1 MFTGGNDLMQFA
13 LKKQQQEAQDKLIK
27 AQSQALKDEARL
39 VQNKY
44 GNGHPDL
51 FATIGHN
58 LDDAMLGFCSK
69 LDKDLR
75 AKNGF
80 TQELNIKVR
89 NSGLDQQQQKFVADI
104 QSHKQILDIGRQQ
117 VLACKTMSQADGIF
131 NKLEG
136 EHHNFFDGWKKATT
150 EMSAKWLKQFDTL
163 VEGANNIPPVNNQN
177 QGLQQALQ
185 KIQELEQKLIQSQ
198 QETEALKLQVVEQC
212 NAIGGLREENIVKT
226 NKITDQSIKIM
237 DLYEKV
243 SATTEESNINNIK
256 FIEEKHRVDEFK
268 YKIDTYKTH
277 FNHFIEHHK
286 NIDGQDQLVDMLGDL
301 NIEQV

>member
-27 AQSQALKDEARL
+27 AQNQALKDEARL

-44 GNGHPDL
+44 GNGYPDL

-58 LDDAMLGFCSK
+58 LDDAMLGFCNK

-80 TQELNIKVR
+80 TQELNSKVR

-104 QSHKQILDIGRQQ
+104 QSQKQILDIGRQK

-136 EHHNFFDGWKKATT
+136 EYHNFFDGWEKATI

-163 VEGANNIPPVNNQN
+163 IEGANNIPPVNNQN

-185 KIQELEQKLIQSQ
+185 KIQELEQKLIQSDQAKLQAQ
-198 QETEALKLQVVEQC
+198 QETETLKLQVVEKD
-212 NAIGGLREENIVKT
+212 NVINTKI
-226 NKITDQSIKIM
+226 NKIEDQSTKIM
-237 DLYEKV
+237 DLQGKLLDK
-243 SATTEESNINNIK
+243 AEESNANNIK
-256 FIEEKHRVDEFK
+256 FIEEQHKVDDFKH
-268 YKIDTYKTH
+268 KIDLYKTH
-277 FNHFIEHHK
+277 FNGFIEQHED
-286 NIDGQDQLVDMLGDL
+286 IDGYDQLVDMLGDL
-301 NIEQV
+301 NIEQI

>member
-44 GNGHPDL
+44 GNGYPDL

-58 LDDAMLGFCSK
+58 LDDAMLGFCNK

-136 EHHNFFDGWKKATT
+136 EHYNFFDGWKKATT

-163 VEGANNIPPVNNQN
+163 IEGANNIPPVNNQN

-185 KIQELEQKLIQSQ
+185 KIQELEQEAAQLRQEKLQAQ
-198 QETEALKLQVVEQC
+198 QETETLRVQVVEKD
-212 NAIGGLREENIVKT
+212 NVIGGLREENTAKT
-226 NKITDQSIKIM
+226 NKIADQSIKIM

-243 SATTEESNINNIK
+243 SAKTEESNINNIK
-256 FIEEKHRVDEFK
+256 FI
-268 YKIDTYKTH
+268 
-277 FNHFIEHHK
+277 
-286 NIDGQDQLVDMLGDL
+286 
-301 NIEQV
+301 